1 MSLDKKTIE
10 SAVSLLPI
18 AVDLVGKL
26 VDLAK
31 RAKAEGIEVPTIK
44 KLKELNQ
51 GLKELEDL

>member
-31 RAKAEGIEVPTIK
+31 RAKAEGIEVPTTK
-44 KLKELNQ
+44 N
-51 GLKELEDL
+51 

>member
-1 MSLDKKTIE
+1 MSLDKKTVE

-18 AVDLVGKL
+18 AVDLVGRL

-31 RAKAEGIEVPTIK
+31 RAKADGIEIPTIK